1 ANGYEARSSTAL
13 IRDQQVLG
21 PYAASAQLR
30 CLWLRRF
37 RESWHRLRY
46 SREGT
51 CGVGVGFFRQL
62 LKHDTKGEF
71 LFARLRQLNGKL
83 AGDTRFNEDAGRRDE
98 CRRGGDEHILAE
110 GVLVPFFYVRFQMDD
125 AITGVNY
132 RQRCKGASTRL
143 DRHRQ
148 DVAND
153 LRPEVGA
160 ALYVCTRRGPWTCRA
175 WVRVPNAGRFHIT
188 TAGSRPHVTDGQD

>member
-1 ANGYEARSSTAL
+1 
-13 IRDQQVLG
+13 
-21 PYAASAQLR
+21 
-30 CLWLRRF
+30 
-37 RESWHRLRY
+37 
-46 SREGT
+46 
-51 CGVGVGFFRQL
+51 VGFFRQL

-148 DVAND
+148 DVATICGPKSG
-153 LRPEVGA
+153 LPFTFALGA
-160 ALYVCTRRGPWTCRA
+160 APGPAGLGYAYLTQVAFISPPRAVVRMLLMGRIDTLQLGSPVTKIGPCCQYVSESACAFSDTVVQMFISKRRSAKRE
-175 WVRVPNAGRFHIT
+175 
-188 TAGSRPHVTDGQD
+188 PHR